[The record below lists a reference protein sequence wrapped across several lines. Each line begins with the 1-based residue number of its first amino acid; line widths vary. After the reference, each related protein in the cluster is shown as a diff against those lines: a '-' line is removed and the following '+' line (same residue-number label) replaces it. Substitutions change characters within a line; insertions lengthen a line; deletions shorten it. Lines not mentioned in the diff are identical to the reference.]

1 MEILSKL
8 VGRQVFLLCVSFPI
22 YSSTTTE
29 SSCAKAECGY
39 VLCGCLYVMLSLLS
53 VGLENAEIVGGI
65 SEVCITDTATFIS
78 CFVTGII
85 LSSTSY
91 LISFL
96 HVS

>member
-1 MEILSKL
+1 
-8 VGRQVFLLCVSFPI
+8 
-22 YSSTTTE
+22 
-29 SSCAKAECGY
+29 
-39 VLCGCLYVMLSLLS
+39 MLSLLS